1 MSCAPKHQGFTLVE
15 VLVALA
21 TVSIALVAGLK
32 ATQALTGT
40 AQRQSDVVLAQ
51 LCADNE
57 LTRLRLMSQAPPI
70 GESTLP
76 CVQAGRTLVVGL
88 SVRPTPN
95 PNFRKVDAR
104 VSEGSVALLS
114 ISTVVGL

>member
-1 MSCAPKHQGFTLVE
+1 MSRTARSGGFTLVE

-21 TVSIALVAGLK
+21 TVSIALVAGLR

-40 AQRQSDVVLAQ
+40 AQRQADVVLAQ

-57 LTRLRLMSQAPPI
+57 LTRLRLLGQAPPI
-70 GESTLP
+70 GDADLP
-76 CVQAGRTLVVGL
+76 CAQAGRNLVVAL
-88 SVRPTPN
+88 SVKPTPN

-104 VSEGSVALLS
+104 VSEGGIALLAV
-114 ISTVVGL
+114 STVVGL